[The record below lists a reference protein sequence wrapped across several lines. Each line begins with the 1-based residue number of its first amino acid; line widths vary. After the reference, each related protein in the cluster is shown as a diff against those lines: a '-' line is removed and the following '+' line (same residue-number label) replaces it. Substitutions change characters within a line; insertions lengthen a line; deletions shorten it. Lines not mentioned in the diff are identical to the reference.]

1 MSPQLEDIVRKVR
14 SDERIAP
21 AEALV
26 LWHEAPLWL
35 LGELAARRKERV
47 SGDKVYFNRNFH
59 IEPTNLCVFNCNFCS
74 YRRPKGSPEAWDYS
88 LEEVERIARDHAGQ
102 GVTEVHIV
110 GGVHPEHD
118 LYYYVEMIRRVK
130 AILPEAT
137 VKAFTAIELSYMI
150 RKAGLTID
158 EGLRLLRSAGMEAI
172 PGGGAEI
179 FDEELRARICPDKG
193 STAEWFEVHAAAH
206 RLGIPTNATILY
218 GHIECVEHRIDHLD
232 RLRSQQDLTGG
243 FNAFIPL
250 KYRNFGNRMS
260 EIGEV
265 SVTEDL
271 RMLAIS
277 RIYLDN
283 IPHIKAYWVMYGKQ
297 TAEMALGVLP
307 VNSHAL
313 ERIARNIAL
322 AGDYARTLSRNA
334 AEGRTFTSEELE
346 HLRAFSDATKQL
358 STQLA
363 ALGQSLYDGAV
374 TTTAHV
380 RSTESLE
387 NLGSEADLS
396 DTLEAELAA
405 LADSFEELP
414 LPIADGSYQVR
425 TAADYAMLAGRD
437 EVTEE
442 QAQAAAAAFLD
453 LDAARLQATGR
464 SEGDVPCWNFDIDD
478 GDDTSYIAVTVSGG
492 EVLRYYSSCAGGEP
506 ALSTDEAAEAAA
518 AFLRARGY
526 DGMRLIDTEDA
537 GQSLI
542 CTFCYVQDGVLC
554 TADQLRVR
562 VRLDNGTVCGFSSA
576 SYLDTHRARTLPAD
590 TIGAEAGQAAVP
602 GALQVV
608 DTRTAFLRLYGARE
622 TLCYEYLCETD
633 DGQRCVIAVNAR
645 TGQQERIQTSDVSGG
660 VQMQF

>member
-1 MSPQLEDIVRKVR
+1 MKKKTRVLIISYT
-14 SDERIAP
+14 A
-21 AEALV
+21 ALV
-26 LWHEAPLWL
+26 AA
-35 LGELAARRKERV
+35 LAVGLIACRTDANRRQTAM
-47 SGDKVYFNRNFH
+47 DAN
-59 IEPTNLCVFNCNFCS
+59 
-74 YRRPKGSPEAWDYS
+74 YR
-88 LEEVERIARDHAGQ
+88 HA
-102 GVTEVHIV
+102 
-110 GGVHPEHD
+110 
-118 LYYYVEMIRRVK
+118 Y
-130 AILPEAT
+130 
-137 VKAFTAIELSYMI
+137 
-150 RKAGLTID
+150 
-158 EGLRLLRSAGMEAI
+158 
-172 PGGGAEI
+172 
-179 FDEELRARICPDKG
+179 
-193 STAEWFEVHAAAH
+193 
-206 RLGIPTNATILY
+206 
-218 GHIECVEHRIDHLD
+218 
-232 RLRSQQDLTGG
+232 
-243 FNAFIPL
+243 
-250 KYRNFGNRMS
+250 
-260 EIGEV
+260 GEV
-265 SVTEDL
+265 LNAVQELDSSLQKSLYATTAAMECTVCTD
-271 RMLAIS
+271 
-277 RIYLDN
+277 IYSN
-283 IPHIKAYWVMYGKQ
+283 AQ

-414 LPIADGSYQVR
+414 LPIADGSY
-425 TAADYAMLAGRD
+425 
-437 EVTEE
+437 
-442 QAQAAAAAFLD
+442 
-453 LDAARLQATGR
+453 
-464 SEGDVPCWNFDIDD
+464 IDD

-526 DGMRLIDTEDA
+526 DGLRLIDTEDA

-562 VRLDNGTVCGFSSA
+562 VRLDNGTACGFSSA

>member
-1 MSPQLEDIVRKVR
+1 
-14 SDERIAP
+14 
-21 AEALV
+21 
-26 LWHEAPLWL
+26 
-35 LGELAARRKERV
+35 
-47 SGDKVYFNRNFH
+47 
-59 IEPTNLCVFNCNFCS
+59 
-74 YRRPKGSPEAWDYS
+74 
-88 LEEVERIARDHAGQ
+88 
-102 GVTEVHIV
+102 
-110 GGVHPEHD
+110 
-118 LYYYVEMIRRVK
+118 
-130 AILPEAT
+130 
-137 VKAFTAIELSYMI
+137 
-150 RKAGLTID
+150 
-158 EGLRLLRSAGMEAI
+158 
-172 PGGGAEI
+172 
-179 FDEELRARICPDKG
+179 
-193 STAEWFEVHAAAH
+193 
-206 RLGIPTNATILY
+206 
-218 GHIECVEHRIDHLD
+218 
-232 RLRSQQDLTGG
+232 
-243 FNAFIPL
+243 
-250 KYRNFGNRMS
+250 
-260 EIGEV
+260 
-265 SVTEDL
+265 
-271 RMLAIS
+271 
-277 RIYLDN
+277 
-283 IPHIKAYWVMYGKQ
+283 
-297 TAEMALGVLP
+297 MALGVLP

-464 SEGDVPCWNFDIDD
+464 SEGAVPCWNFDIDD

-562 VRLDNGTVCGFSSA
+562 VRLDNGTACGFSSA

>member
-1 MSPQLEDIVRKVR
+1 MKKKTRVLIISYT
-14 SDERIAP
+14 A
-21 AEALV
+21 ALV
-26 LWHEAPLWL
+26 AA
-35 LGELAARRKERV
+35 LAVGLIACRTDANRRQTAM
-47 SGDKVYFNRNFH
+47 DAN
-59 IEPTNLCVFNCNFCS
+59 
-74 YRRPKGSPEAWDYS
+74 YR
-88 LEEVERIARDHAGQ
+88 HA
-102 GVTEVHIV
+102 
-110 GGVHPEHD
+110 
-118 LYYYVEMIRRVK
+118 Y
-130 AILPEAT
+130 
-137 VKAFTAIELSYMI
+137 
-150 RKAGLTID
+150 
-158 EGLRLLRSAGMEAI
+158 
-172 PGGGAEI
+172 
-179 FDEELRARICPDKG
+179 
-193 STAEWFEVHAAAH
+193 
-206 RLGIPTNATILY
+206 
-218 GHIECVEHRIDHLD
+218 
-232 RLRSQQDLTGG
+232 
-243 FNAFIPL
+243 
-250 KYRNFGNRMS
+250 
-260 EIGEV
+260 GEV
-265 SVTEDL
+265 LNAVQELDSSLQKSLYATTAAMECTVCTD
-271 RMLAIS
+271 
-277 RIYLDN
+277 IYS
-283 IPHIKAYWVMYGKQ
+283 AAQ

-313 ERIARNIAL
+313 ARIARNIAL

-405 LADSFEELP
+405 QEAEKQEKKEEKKTEAKP
-414 LPIADGSYQVR
+414 
-425 TAADYAMLAGRD
+425 AAQEMLAGRD

-464 SEGDVPCWNFDIDD
+464 SEGAVPCWNFDIDD

-562 VRLDNGTVCGFSSA
+562 VRLDDGTVCGFSSA